1 MSSWRDAILNDFVPN
16 VSKLTLVADPDCLL
30 TEEKLALELR
40 GRGFDLIE
48 FSDPVEFRYAYESK
62 YRSIWDRGE
71 HTDLVV
77 VLRLQDAEL
86 ESLPYDLLQA
96 GRKLSFNLGDLFP
109 NLSYPVIEKLD
120 RSLLDSLFEAQ
131 RKSPPD
137 RMGDN
142 ATKDFILRHV
152 FGIAAELIGGEVEL
166 LRALLR
172 LHYGKLQIPLMLA
185 ERLIQVLKGH
195 DGFKAWPLSEI
206 VPDDEAF
213 FAFLQERWPLFL
225 SRLGS
230 AHQVREDSP
239 DKSAGQPI
247 WTSQSD
253 ALAVRTREGEHP
265 YGLKYPGPDRLP
277 FDHQDIKVYID
288 NLFLEGKLTPVEAKG
303 IEVDAGSWVRSG
315 IATSGVDD
323 DDLRISRLFGLVEKE
338 LPTAEARYSDWTAF
352 ALKWAE
358 LSSLVHCGNS
368 TEHQTRLKEIGDAL
382 NTTFAGWLAD
392 HYSSLIN
399 LPPTN
404 PAMLHHVPRRLA
416 RDIEDSG
423 SSRAALIVVDGLAL
437 DQWVTIRQLL
447 QKQDANLVMR
457 ESATFAWIPTLTS
470 VSRQSIFSGKPPLY
484 FPSSIN
490 STNSEEKLW
499 KQFWEGHGLSRLDV
513 AYQRGL
519 GDGDAAGVLDSAIHP
534 GKTKVVGL
542 VVDKVDKI
550 MHGMQLGSA
559 GMHNQIKQWC
569 HAGFLSAMVGQLL
582 DYGYEV
588 WLTADHGNIQCEGK
602 GRPSEG
608 VIAETRGERVRVY
621 PTPELRAQVA
631 GAFPFAHEWQPVGL
645 PADYFPL
652 VAGGHD
658 AFVNPGDAIV
668 GHGGVAIEE
677 VIVPLVKFERRTR

>member
-1 MSSWRDAILNDFVPN
+1 MSSWRDAILNDFVLG

-30 TEEKLALELR
+30 TEEKLTLELR
-40 GRGFDLIE
+40 GRGFDLIK

-71 HTDLVV
+71 YTDLMV
-77 VLRLQDAEL
+77 VLRLQNAEL

-96 GRKLSFNLGDLFP
+96 GRKLSFNLGDIFP

-120 RSLLDSLFEAQ
+120 RSLLDALFEAQ
-131 RKSPPD
+131 RNSPPD

-152 FGIAAELIGGEVEL
+152 FGIAAELIASEVEL

-206 VPDDEAF
+206 VPDDDAF

-225 SRLGS
+225 ARIGS
-230 AHQVREDSP
+230 ANQVWEDSP
-239 DKSAGQPI
+239 
-247 WTSQSD
+247 
-253 ALAVRTREGEHP
+253 E

-288 NLFLEGKLTPVEAKG
+288 NLFLEGKLTPVEAKD
-303 IEVDAGSWVRSG
+303 IEVEAESWIRSG
-315 IATSGVDD
+315 IASSGEDD
-323 DDLRISRLFGLVEKE
+323 DELRISRLFDLVEKD
-338 LPTAEARYSDWTAF
+338 LPTAEARYSDWIAF

-358 LSSLVHCGNS
+358 LSSLVHCGND
-368 TEHQTRLKEIGDAL
+368 TEYQIRLREIGDAL
-382 NTTFAGWLAD
+382 NATFAGWLTY

-399 LPPTN
+399 LSPTN

-416 RDIEDSG
+416 RDIEDFG
-423 SSRAALIVVDGLAL
+423 NSRVALIVVDGLAL

-447 QKQDANLVMR
+447 QKQDTNLVMR
-457 ESATFAWIPTLTS
+457 ESATFAWIPTLAS

-490 STNSEEKLW
+490 STNCEEKLW

-519 GDGDAAGVLDSAIHP
+519 GDGDAAGVLDSVIHP

-542 VVDKVDKI
+542 IVDKVDKI

-569 HAGFLSAMVGQLL
+569 HAGFLSALVGQLL
-582 DYGYEV
+582 EYGYEV
-588 WLTADHGNIQCEGK
+588 WLTADHGNIQCVGK

-621 PTPELRAQVA
+621 PMPELRAQVA
-631 GAFPFAHEWQPVGL
+631 GAFPFAHEWQPIGL

-652 VAGGHD
+652 VAGGRD
-658 AFVNPGDAIV
+658 AFVNPGDAAIV
-668 GHGGVAIEE
+668 GHGSVAIEE
-677 VIVPLVKFERRTR
+677 VIVPLVKFERRIR

>member
-172 LHYGKLQIPLMLA
+172 LHYGKLQLPLMLA

-239 DKSAGQPI
+239 
-247 WTSQSD
+247 
-253 ALAVRTREGEHP
+253 E

-323 DDLRISRLFGLVEKE
+323 DELRIYRLFGLVEKE

-368 TEHQTRLKEIGDAL
+368 TEYQTRLREIGDAL
-382 NTTFAGWLAD
+382 NATFAAWLAD

-588 WLTADHGNIQCEGK
+588 WLTADHGNIQCDGK

-652 VAGGHD
+652 VAGGRD

>member
-40 GRGFDLIE
+40 ERGFDLIE

-71 HTDLVV
+71 HTDLVI

-86 ESLPYDLLQA
+86 ESLPYDLLQG
-96 GRKLSFNLGDLFP
+96 GRNLSFNLGDLFP

-131 RKSPPD
+131 HKSPPD

-152 FGIAAELIGGEVEL
+152 FGIAAELIANEVEL

-195 DGFKAWPLSEI
+195 DGFKDWPLSEI

-225 SRLGS
+225 SKLGS
-230 AHQVREDSP
+230 AHRVREDSP
-239 DKSAGQPI
+239 
-247 WTSQSD
+247 
-253 ALAVRTREGEHP
+253 E

-288 NLFLEGKLTPVEAKG
+288 NLFLEGKLTPVKAKG

-323 DDLRISRLFGLVEKE
+323 DELRISRLFGLVEKE

-368 TEHQTRLKEIGDAL
+368 TEYQTRLREIGDAL
-382 NTTFAGWLAD
+382 NTIFAAWLAD
-392 HYSSLIN
+392 HYSSLIH

-437 DQWVTIRQLL
+437 DQWITIRQLL

-499 KQFWEGHGLSRLDV
+499 KQFWEGQGLSRLDV

-652 VAGGHD
+652 VAGGRD
-658 AFVNPGDAIV
+658 AFVNPGVAIV

>member
-16 VSKLTLVADPDCLL
+16 VSKLTLVVDPDCLL

-40 GRGFDLIE
+40 GRGFDLIG
-48 FSDPVEFRYAYESK
+48 FSDPAEFRYAYESK

-71 HTDLVV
+71 HTDLAV
-77 VLRLQDAEL
+77 VLHLQDAEL

-120 RSLLDSLFEAQ
+120 RSLLDALFEAQ

-152 FGIAAELIGGEVEL
+152 FGIAAELIANEVEL

-206 VPDDEAF
+206 VPDHEAF

-230 AHQVREDSP
+230 ANQVREDSP
-239 DKSAGQPI
+239 G
-247 WTSQSD
+247 
-253 ALAVRTREGEHP
+253 

-323 DDLRISRLFGLVEKE
+323 DELRIFRLFGLVEKE
-338 LPTAEARYSDWTAF
+338 MPTAEARYSDWIAF

-358 LSSLVHCGNS
+358 LSSLVHCGNNS
-368 TEHQTRLKEIGDAL
+368 IEYQSRLREIGDAL

-404 PAMLHHVPRRLA
+404 PVMLHHVPRHLA
-416 RDIEDSG
+416 RNIEDSG

-484 FPSSIN
+484 FQSSIN

-513 AYQRGL
+513 AYLRGL
-519 GDGDAAGVLDSAIHP
+519 GIGVPEEDINAAFNLSKAR
-534 GKTKVVGL
+534 VVGV
-542 VVDKVDKI
+542 VVDTPDRI
-550 MHGMQLGSA
+550 MHGMQLGA
-559 GMHNQIKQWC
+559 PGMHAQLKLWAAKNY
-569 HAGFLSAMVGQLL
+569 LL
-582 DYGYEV
+582 DLVNLLLDHSFEV
-588 WLTADHGNIQCEGK
+588 WLTADHGNIECVGR

-608 VIAETRGERVRVY
+608 SVAELKGERVRIY

-631 GAFPFAHEWQPVGL
+631 GAFPFAYEWQPVGL

-652 VAGGHD
+652 VAGGRD

-677 VIVPLVKFERRTR
+677 VIVPLVKFERSKR

>member
-1 MSSWRDAILNDFVPN
+1 MNSWRDAILNDFVPN

-30 TEEKLALELR
+30 TEEKLALELH

-71 HTDLVV
+71 HPDLVV

-86 ESLPYDLLQA
+86 ESLPYDLLKA

-120 RSLLDSLFEAQ
+120 RSLLDALFEAM

-152 FGIAAELIGGEVEL
+152 FGIAAELIANVVEL
-166 LRALLR
+166 LRTLLR

-230 AHQVREDSP
+230 AYQVLEDSP
-239 DKSAGQPI
+239 
-247 WTSQSD
+247 
-253 ALAVRTREGEHP
+253 E
-265 YGLKYPGPDRLP
+265 YGLKYPGPDRLS

-303 IEVDAGSWVRSG
+303 IEVDAESWVRSG

-323 DDLRISRLFGLVEKE
+323 DELRISRLFGLVEKE
-338 LPTAEARYSDWTAF
+338 LPTAEARYSDWIAF
-352 ALKWAE
+352 AQKWAE
-358 LSSLVHCGNS
+358 ISSLVHCGNS
-368 TEHQTRLKEIGDAL
+368 TEHQPRLKEIGDAL
-382 NTTFAGWLAD
+382 NSTFVGWLND

-404 PAMLHHVPRRLA
+404 PVMLHHVPRRLA
-416 RDIEDSG
+416 RDIEDTG

-484 FPSSIN
+484 FPTSIN

-519 GDGDAAGVLDSAIHP
+519 GDGDASSVLDSAIHP
-534 GKTKVVGL
+534 EKTKVVGL

-621 PTPELRAQVA
+621 PTPELRLQVA
-631 GAFPFAHEWQPVGL
+631 GSFPFAHEWQPIGL

-652 VAGGHD
+652 VAGGRD
-658 AFVNPGDAIV
+658 AFVNPGEAIV
-668 GHGGVAIEE
+668 GHGGIAIEE

>member
-239 DKSAGQPI
+239 
-247 WTSQSD
+247 
-253 ALAVRTREGEHP
+253 E

-323 DDLRISRLFGLVEKE
+323 DELRISRLFGLVEKE

-368 TEHQTRLKEIGDAL
+368 IEYQTRFREIGDAL
-382 NTTFAGWLAD
+382 NTIFAAWLAD

-588 WLTADHGNIQCEGK
+588 WLTADHGNIQCDGK

-631 GAFPFAHEWQPVGL
+631 GAFPFAHEWEPVGL

-652 VAGGHD
+652 VACARE
-658 AFVNPGDAIV
+658 AFVSRGISTIA
-668 GHGGVAIEE
+668 HGGISIEE
-677 VIVPLVKFERRTR
+677 LIVPLIKFERRTQK

>member
-1 MSSWRDAILNDFVPN
+1 MSSWRDAILNDFIPN

-30 TEEKLALELR
+30 TEETLALELR

-48 FSDPVEFRYAYESK
+48 FSDPVEFRYAYESR

-77 VLRLQDAEL
+77 VLRLQDTEL

-152 FGIAAELIGGEVEL
+152 FGIAAELIANEVEL

-172 LHYGKLQIPLMLA
+172 LHYGKLQLPLMLA

-195 DGFKAWPLSEI
+195 DGLKTWPLSEI

-230 AHQVREDSP
+230 VNQVREDSP
-239 DKSAGQPI
+239 
-247 WTSQSD
+247 
-253 ALAVRTREGEHP
+253 E
-265 YGLKYPGPDRLP
+265 YGLKYPGPGRLP
-277 FDHQDIKVYID
+277 FDHKDIKVYID
-288 NLFLEGKLTPVEAKG
+288 NLFLEGKLAPVEAKG

-323 DDLRISRLFGLVEKE
+323 DELRISRLFDLVEKE

-368 TEHQTRLKEIGDAL
+368 TEHQARLKEIGDAL

-423 SSRAALIVVDGLAL
+423 NSRAALIVVDGLAL
-437 DQWVTIRQLL
+437 DQWATIRQLL

-559 GMHNQIKQWC
+559 GIHNQIKQWC
-569 HAGFLSAMVGQLL
+569 QGGFLVALVGQLL
-582 DYGYEV
+582 EYGYEV
-588 WLTADHGNIQCEGK
+588 WLTADHGNIQCDGK

-652 VAGGHD
+652 VAGGRD

>member
-16 VSKLTLVADPDCLL
+16 VSKLTLVADPDSLL

-48 FSDPVEFRYAYESK
+48 FNDSVEFRYAYESK

-77 VLRLQDAEL
+77 ILRLQDAEL

-96 GRKLSFNLGDLFP
+96 GRKLSFNLGELFP

-120 RSLLDSLFEAQ
+120 RSLLDSLYDAQ

-142 ATKDFILRHV
+142 ATKDFILRYV
-152 FGIAAELIGGEVEL
+152 FGIAAELISSDVEL

-172 LHYGKLQIPLMLA
+172 LHYGKIQIPFTLA
-185 ERLIQVLKGH
+185 ERLVQVLREH
-195 DGFKAWPLSEI
+195 SGFKAWPLDEI

-213 FAFLQERWPLFL
+213 FAFLQERWPVFL
-225 SRLGS
+225 SRLS
-230 AHQVREDSP
+230 KADQLRKDSP
-239 DKSAGQPI
+239 
-247 WTSQSD
+247 
-253 ALAVRTREGEHP
+253 E
-265 YGLKYPGPDRLP
+265 YGLKFPGPDVLP

-288 NLFLEGKLTPVEAKG
+288 NLFVEGKLNPIHATEIDVEP
-303 IEVDAGSWVRSG
+303 GSWIRCG
-315 IATSGVDD
+315 IVPASADD
-323 DDLRISRLFGLVEKE
+323 DEMRVSRLFELVEKD
-338 LPTAEARYSDWTAF
+338 LPTEESRYSDWIAF

-358 LSSLVHCGNS
+358 LSSLIHCGSNAA
-368 TEHQTRLKEIGDAL
+368 HQSRLKDVGDAL
-382 NTTFAGWLAD
+382 NAMFSRWLSD

-404 PAMLHHVPRRLA
+404 PVMLHHVPRRLA
-416 RDIEDSG
+416 RDVEGSG
-423 SSRAALIVVDGLAL
+423 DGRTALIVVDGLAL
-437 DQWVTIRQLL
+437 DQWVTVRQLL
-447 QKQDANLVMR
+447 QKQDNNLVMR
-457 ESATFAWIPTLTS
+457 ESATFAWVPTLTS

-499 KQFWEGHGLSRLDV
+499 KQFWEGHGISRLDIV
-513 AYQRGL
+513 YQRGL
-519 GDGDAAGVLDSAIHP
+519 GDGAASSVLEAAIHP
-534 GKTKVVGL
+534 SKTKVVGL

-550 MHGMQLGSA
+550 MHGMQLGAA

-569 HAGFLSAMVGQLL
+569 EKGFLCALVGSLL

-588 WLTADHGNIQCEGK
+588 WLTADHGNIECIGA

-621 PTPELRAQVA
+621 PTPELRSQVA
-631 GAFPFAHEWQPVGL
+631 EAYRFAHEWQPVGL
-645 PADYFPL
+645 PSDYFPL
-652 VAGGHD
+652 IAGGRD
-658 AFVNPGDAIV
+658 AFVNPGNSIV

>member
-62 YRSIWDRGE
+62 YRSIWDRSE

-152 FGIAAELIGGEVEL
+152 FGIAAELIANEVEL

-230 AHQVREDSP
+230 ANQVREDSP
-239 DKSAGQPI
+239 
-247 WTSQSD
+247 
-253 ALAVRTREGEHP
+253 E

-288 NLFLEGKLTPVEAKG
+288 NLFLEGKLTPVEATD

-315 IATSGVDD
+315 IATSGMDND
-323 DDLRISRLFGLVEKE
+323 ALRISRLFDLVEKE

-368 TEHQTRLKEIGDAL
+368 TEYQTRLREIGDAL
-382 NTTFAGWLAD
+382 NSTFAGWLAD

-519 GDGDAAGVLDSAIHP
+519 GDGDAAGVLESAIHP

-652 VAGGHD
+652 VAGGRD

>member
-239 DKSAGQPI
+239 
-247 WTSQSD
+247 
-253 ALAVRTREGEHP
+253 E

-323 DDLRISRLFGLVEKE
+323 DELRISRLFGLVEKE

-368 TEHQTRLKEIGDAL
+368 TEYQTRLREIGDAL
-382 NTTFAGWLAD
+382 NTIFAAWLAD

-423 SSRAALIVVDGLAL
+423 SSRAALVVVDGLAL

-519 GDGDAAGVLDSAIHP
+519 GDGDAVGVLDSAIHP

-569 HAGFLSAMVGQLL
+569 QGGFLAELAGQLL
-582 DYGYEV
+582 EYGYEV

-652 VAGGHD
+652 VAGGRD